1 MIQYWAVMAAPSKR
15 DPSWICLCCCW
26 GVLKHTSISLWM
38 HLQIPAP
45 GLHNSLPLLCT
56 YRPHEGWWRRKVIE
70 VKRMRSARGKGK
82 LVVKGV
88 LWAGGVKYVNLGE
101 GELQNRQSC
110 SFSLLSLL
118 LFNVP
123 SVCQAVVT
131 GAGWSTGLCLQ
142 VLLFT
147 SLNTIALFAGNQRL
161 AFTRGSVSA

>member
-1 MIQYWAVMAAPSKR
+1 M
-15 DPSWICLCCCW
+15 
-26 GVLKHTSISLWM
+26 
-38 HLQIPAP
+38 
-45 GLHNSLPLLCT
+45 
-56 YRPHEGWWRRKVIE
+56 
-70 VKRMRSARGKGK
+70 KRMRSARGKGK

-88 LWAGGVKYVNLGE
+88 LSAGGVKYVNLGE